1 MVMSS
6 CGPAERFPVYHGDN
20 GVMEL
25 RGNGL
30 SYWSDGGSPRS
41 SAPVLRCANL
51 TPGKRLEGS
60 YS

>member
-6 CGPAERFPVYHGDN
+6 CGPAERFPVHHGDN

-30 SYWSDGGSPRS
+30 SEYRTGVMAGL
-41 SAPVLRCANL
+41 SAPPLQ
-51 TPGKRLEGS
+51 
-60 YS
+60 YSDMLI